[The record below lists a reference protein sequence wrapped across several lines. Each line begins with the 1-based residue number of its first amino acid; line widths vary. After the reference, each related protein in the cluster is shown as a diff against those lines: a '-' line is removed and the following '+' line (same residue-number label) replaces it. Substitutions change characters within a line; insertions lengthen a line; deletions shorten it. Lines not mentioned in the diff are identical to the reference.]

1 MNVDTSVSK
10 SSAQPKASTAL
21 DKHKDT
27 LLPICQAIT
36 AALVLT
42 LAGLAIYSS
51 DWSGL
56 ALMVVVL
63 GGVLVVA
70 RNRN

>member
-1 MNVDTSVSK
+1 MIDTWI
-10 SSAQPKASTAL
+10 
-21 DKHKDT
+21 DKHKDA

-56 ALMVVVL
+56 VLMVVVL
-63 GGVLVVA
+63 GGVLVAA
-70 RNRN
+70 RNRS